1 MNEAAHDE
9 IWGEWWLPHTDERLH
24 GRLTFDRSEGARLT
38 LLGDLASLAPQAW
51 SRPALFGETIHGTKL
66 TLLEPF
72 WLERPPPIAGLSLP
86 NAKTLVSAHV
96 LLRGTHATS
105 EKDFP
110 VRRAV
115 VRVRGLRE
123 LCLRPPVPR
132 IGVTKGFVGDGEG
145 EQSEQTVD
153 VPDGKLTFVH
163 QRYET
168 RSEYRQTVE
177 VDAEVEIAA
186 DAPSP
191 LGEFWKEWL
200 APLQG
205 LIIFAGR
212 DPTVVESLVVIQP
225 STTDVHPAIRRGS
238 TVNWREERV
247 EVLMPLPGL
256 SADTRHDY
264 LRALLPLAVLGDDA
278 PAFIRRWWELHRKLG
293 PATELLMSA
302 LGSRLFLQNR
312 LLNELS
318 FAESYHRV
326 LHDEPP
332 ITDEQHETYL
342 EAMLATVEDPS
353 HRKHYRTR
361 LRYAAAQGQR
371 QRLKWIIRRAKR
383 ALPELSGL
391 KAKLAD
397 QLVYT
402 RNALTHLDPSG
413 PLALQDEPLYRAIEL
428 LEIAIQANLLMDLG
442 FSPQDAGE
450 LIRTSY
456 INQTPFIPIAESE

>member
-1 MNEAAHDE
+1 MTEAADDE
-9 IWGEWWLPHTDERLH
+9 IWGDWWLPGADELLH

-38 LLGDLASLAPQAW
+38 VVGDFAALPPRAW
-51 SRPALFGETIHGTKL
+51 SRPALFGESAQGTRL

-72 WLERPPPIAGLSLP
+72 WLERPPPIEGASFS
-86 NAKTLVSAHV
+86 NVKTLVSAHV
-96 LLRGTHATS
+96 LLRGTHAAS
-105 EKDFP
+105 EEGFP
-110 VRRAV
+110 IQRAAVRL
-115 VRVRGLRE
+115 RGLRE
-123 LCLRPPVPR
+123 LCLRPSIPR
-132 IGVTKGFVGDGEG
+132 IGVIRGFVGDGEG
-145 EQSEQTVD
+145 EQPEQTVD
-153 VPDGKLTFVH
+153 VRGGRLTFVH
-163 QRYET
+163 RRYET

-177 VDAEVEIAA
+177 VDVEVDIAA

-191 LGEFWKEWL
+191 LGEFWKRWL

-212 DPTVVESLVVIQP
+212 DPTCVESMVVIQP
-225 STTDVHPAIRRGS
+225 STTEVHPAISRGS
-238 TVNWREERV
+238 RVNWREERV

-256 SADTRHDY
+256 AADAKYGYR
-264 LRALLPLAVLGDDA
+264 RALLPLTVLGDDA
-278 PAFIRRWWELHRKLG
+278 PAFIHRWWELHDTLG

-302 LGSRLFLQNR
+302 LGSRLFLENR

-332 ITDEQHETYL
+332 ITEEQHATYL
-342 EAMLATVEDPS
+342 EAMLTTVEDPA
-353 HRKHYRTR
+353 HQKHYRTR

-371 QRLKWIIRRAKR
+371 QRLKWLIRRARK

-397 QLVYT
+397 QLVDT
-402 RNALTHLDPSG
+402 RNALTHLDSTG
-413 PLALQDEPLYRAIEL
+413 ASALTDEPLYRAIEL
-428 LEIAIQANLLMDLG
+428 LEITIQANLLMDLELTAN
-442 FSPQDAGE
+442 DAGG

-456 INQTPFIPIAESE
+456 INQTPFIPTNQGT